1 MALEDAAK
9 VGPRKRF
16 IELELKDRV
25 WAPEFLRAQVMKVLD
40 VSQAAN

>member
-9 VGPRKRF
+9 VGQRKRF
-16 IELELKDRV
+16 IEVELKDRV
-25 WAPEFLRAQVMKVLD
+25 SAPDFSRAQVLKVLD